1 MQRRSR
7 LWIIPGVLI
16 VVLAALVWRFGFNH
30 ARKPSPPPEN
40 AAKVEYRH
48 EPVAG
53 LGALNYAQQPVL
65 PSTNAAAAKGTN
77 ASHNVPLLSYRL
89 KNTEKPL
96 KELMYRD
103 SAILLRNALFDAAE
117 PAPLQIPAH
126 LMSQGDPGSFVVQ
139 ARAAV
144 RAVALGN

>member
-7 LWIIPGVLI
+7 LWIIPGLMI

-30 ARKPSPPPEN
+30 ARKPSLPPENEN

-48 EPVAG
+48 EPVTG

-96 KELMYRD
+96 KELMYSD
-103 SAILLRNALFDAAE
+103 SA
-117 PAPLQIPAH
+117 
-126 LMSQGDPGSFVVQ
+126 
-139 ARAAV
+139 
-144 RAVALGN
+144 